1 MIFYFTIQSL
11 LVFDALQHSNLI
23 EYFEYVCFIFFFLFF
38 INAASEYTKEKR
50 KSKNSYIIKL
60 NSALVIV
67 ALGFTNPN
75 QTAYSQAF
83 CNNPLG
89 NISLNTSW
97 QYFYHTCLGYVT
109 FQANAGCTYEFTYCN
124 SVAPSSYYS
133 ADPYLTVSTQP
144 TSGGLTQND
153 DWCGLGSRLT
163 WTATTSG
170 TYYLNLGNCCS
181 SQCGC
186 GQNRN
191 LGYRSTNCVST
202 VNNPTSIAASVNPLC
217 SGNSTNLVA
226 NGAQG
231 TVHWYTGGCG
241 VTPIG
246 TGNPLLV
253 SPTTT
258 TTYWARNFNGGQF
271 SSGCATVNITV
282 NPSLPTAGPVSGP
295 NVIIAGSTYTY
306 SIPPVPGASYLWS
319 YTQSLTGVLWVNIPG
334 SNSPSITHTWPQTTT
349 DGAIR
354 VKVISPFNCNEQTI
368 VYPIITDG
376 ALPVELLYFKGTEF
390 LGSNY
395 LEWATATEHNSS
407 HFIVEKSEDGY
418 VWKEIGQQWAA
429 INSTQEIHYDLID
442 NNVYPIINYYRLK
455 QFDIDG
461 ENKKYGPIAINNI
474 KDIKPIDRYI
484 NILGQIIN
492 PDSPGM
498 IIIVYQDGT
507 TERIIKY

>member
-1 MIFYFTIQSL
+1 MKKVKILFKLVL
-11 LVFDALQHSNLI
+11 L
-23 EYFEYVCFIFFFLFF
+23 
-38 INAASEYTKEKR
+38 
-50 KSKNSYIIKL
+50 
-60 NSALVIV
+60 IV
-67 ALGFTNPN
+67 ALGFINPN

-83 CNNPLG
+83 CNNPMG

-109 FQANAGCTYEFTYCN
+109 FQATAGCTYEFTYCN
-124 SVAPSSYYS
+124 SFAPSAYYS
-133 ADPYLTVSTQP
+133 ADPYLTISTQP
-144 TSGGLTQND
+144 TAGGLAQND
-153 DWCGLGSRLT
+153 DWCGLGTYLT
-163 WTATTSG
+163 WTAATTG

-191 LGYRSTNCVST
+191 LGYRSTNCVAV
-202 VNNPTSIAASVNPLC
+202 VNNPTSITPSVNPLC
-217 SGNSTNLVA
+217 VGNSTNLVA

-241 VTPIG
+241 VTLIG
-246 TGNPLLV
+246 TGNSRLV

-258 TTYWARNFNGGQF
+258 TTYWARNFSGGQF
-271 SSGCATVNITV
+271 SSGCATITITV
-282 NPSLPTAGPVSGP
+282 NPSLPPAGPVSGN
-295 NVIIAGSTYTY
+295 NVIIAGTSSTY
-306 SIPPVPGASYLWS
+306 SIPPLPGATYQWA
-319 YTQSLTGVLWVNIPG
+319 YTQSMTGVLWVNIPG

-349 DGAIR
+349 NGAIR
-354 VKVISPFNCNEQTI
+354 VTVTNPSNCNNQTL
-368 VYPIITDG
+368 VYLIMTNG
-376 ALPVELLYFKGTEF
+376 ALPVELLYFEGTKF
-390 LGSNY
+390 PKSNY

-418 VWKEIGQQWAA
+418 VWKGIGQQWAA
-429 INSTQEIHYDLID
+429 MNSTQEILYNLTD
-442 NNVYPIINYYRLK
+442 NNVYPVINYYRLK

-461 ENKKYGPIAINNI
+461 ENKEYGPIAIDNT

-484 NILGQIIN
+484 NILGQTIN

>member
-1 MIFYFTIQSL
+1 MKQVKILFKLVL
-11 LVFDALQHSNLI
+11 L
-23 EYFEYVCFIFFFLFF
+23 
-38 INAASEYTKEKR
+38 
-50 KSKNSYIIKL
+50 
-60 NSALVIV
+60 IV

-75 QTAYSQAF
+75 QTTYSQAF

-89 NISLNTSW
+89 TISLNTSW

-109 FQANAGCTYEFTYCN
+109 FQATAGCTYEFTYCN
-124 SVAPSSYYS
+124 SFAPSAYYS

-144 TSGGLTQND
+144 TAGGLAQND
-153 DWCGLGSRLT
+153 DWCGLGSYLS
-163 WTATTSG
+163 WTATTTG

-181 SQCGC
+181 SSCGC

-191 LGYRSTNCVST
+191 LGYRSTNCVAT
-202 VNNPTSIAASVNPLC
+202 VNNPTSITPSVNPLC
-217 SGNSTNLVA
+217 SGTSTNLFA

-231 TVHWYTGGCG
+231 TVYWYTGGCG
-241 VTPIG
+241 VTLIG
-246 TGNPLLV
+246 TGNPRLV
-253 SPTTT
+253 SPATT
-258 TTYWARNFNGGQF
+258 TTYWAKNFSGGQF
-271 SSGCATVNITV
+271 SSGCASVTITV
-282 NPSLPTAGPVSGP
+282 NPSLPTAGPVSGT

-368 VYPIITDG
+368 VYPIITNG
-376 ALPVELLYFKGTEF
+376 ALPVELLYFEGTKF
-390 LGSNY
+390 PKSNY

-418 VWKEIGQQWAA
+418 IWKEIDQQWAA
-429 INSTQEIHYDLID
+429 INSTQEIHYDLMD
-442 NNVYPIINYYRLK
+442 NNVYSIINYYRLK

-461 ENKKYGPIAINNI
+461 ENKEYGPIAINNI

-484 NILGQIIN
+484 NILGQTIN

>member
-1 MIFYFTIQSL
+1 MKQVKILFKLVL
-11 LVFDALQHSNLI
+11 L
-23 EYFEYVCFIFFFLFF
+23 
-38 INAASEYTKEKR
+38 
-50 KSKNSYIIKL
+50 
-60 NSALVIV
+60 IV

-75 QTAYSQAF
+75 QTAYSQAY

-89 NISLNTSW
+89 TISLNTSW

-109 FQANAGCTYEFTYCN
+109 FQATAGCTYEFTYCN
-124 SVAPSSYYS
+124 SFAPSAYYS

-144 TSGGLTQND
+144 TAGGLAQND
-153 DWCGLGSRLT
+153 DWCGLGSYLS
-163 WTATTSG
+163 WTAPTTG

-181 SQCGC
+181 SSCGC
-186 GQNRN
+186 GHNRN
-191 LGYRSTNCVST
+191 LGYRSTNCVSV
-202 VNNPTSIAASVNPLC
+202 VNNPTSITPSVNPLC

-241 VTPIG
+241 VTLIG
-246 TGNPLLV
+246 TGNSQLV

-258 TTYWARNFNGGQF
+258 TTYWIRNFSGGQF
-271 SSGCATVNITV
+271 SSGCASVTITV
-282 NPSLPTAGPVSGP
+282 NPSLPTAGPVSGT

-368 VYPIITDG
+368 VYPIITNG
-376 ALPVELLYFKGTEF
+376 ALPVELLYFEGTKF
-390 LGSNY
+390 SKSNY

-429 INSTQEIHYDLID
+429 INSTQEIHYELID
-442 NNVYPIINYYRLK
+442 NNVYPVINYYRLK

-461 ENKKYGPIAINNI
+461 ENKEYGPIAIDNT

-484 NILGQIIN
+484 NILGQTIN